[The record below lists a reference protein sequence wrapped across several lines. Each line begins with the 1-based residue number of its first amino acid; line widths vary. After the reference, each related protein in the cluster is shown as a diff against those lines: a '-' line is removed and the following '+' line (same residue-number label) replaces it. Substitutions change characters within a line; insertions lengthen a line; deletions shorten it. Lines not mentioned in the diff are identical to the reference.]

1 LPVEDA
7 DELDDLQQLEDA
19 GDLNVNAHHQHNT
32 GNGNVSF
39 FSCLLCPFYYY
50 LHNAYNNDY
59 YLHSYSIVT
68 FDRI

>member
-19 GDLNVNAHHQHNT
+19 GDLNVNAQHLHNT
-32 GNGNVSF
+32 GNGKVSF
-39 FSCLLCPFYYY
+39 SFPFVVSFYYY
-50 LHNAYNNDY
+50 LHDAYNGD
-59 YLHSYSIVT
+59 YLHSYSIIT